1 MSIRNPQ
8 KSAQF
13 EESAESLLLYR
24 RSGAEAYGISH
35 DEFAAILDEVER
47 KTFPALV
54 PDPETKSKTN
64 PDGQNTDG
72 QKATFRAGLRV
83 EELAIARACAAGN
96 ERAWQDF
103 IERYRPKLQQVAL
116 HITRDGALAD
126 ELAGSLFADL
136 YGVNVRDGVRNS
148 KLSSYTGRGSLEGWL
163 RTVMAQEFI
172 NRYRKQKRTVSLDEQ
187 SEDGVQFAAPE
198 PAPTADADERLEAA
212 TDEALAE
219 LSAEDRFTLA
229 AYYLDGRTLADVARM
244 LGLHESS
251 VSRRL
256 DRLASAIR
264 KRILA
269 GLKIRGM
276 SHAQAAE
283 ALETDVRDLR
293 LNLRARLTQDPED
306 KTFLKSKSKSR
317 TEPRDALDSSSG

>member
-1 MSIRNPQ
+1 MSIPNPQ
-8 KSAQF
+8 RAAQF
-13 EESAESLLLYR
+13 VESAESLTLYQ

-35 DEFAAILDEVER
+35 DEFAAILDEIER
-47 KTFPALV
+47 KTFPAPILAS
-54 PDPETKSKTN
+54 ETRTKTN
-64 PDGQNTDG
+64 SNDE
-72 QKATFRAGLRV
+72 KSAFRAGLRL

-103 IERYRPKLQQVAL
+103 IARYRPKLQQVAL
-116 HITRDGALAD
+116 HITRDSALAD

-136 YGVNVRDGVRNS
+136 YGVNLKDGVRNS

-163 RTVMAQEFI
+163 RTVMAQEFV

-187 SEDGVQFAAPE
+187 NEEGVQFAAPE
-198 PAPTADADERLEAA
+198 PPPAIDANERLEAA

-229 AYYLDGRTLADVARM
+229 AYFLDGRTLAEVARM

-256 DRLASAIR
+256 DRLATGIR

-269 GLKIRGM
+269 GLRSRGM
-276 SHAQAAE
+276 SHAQASE

-293 LNLRARLTQDPED
+293 INLRSSLAQVPGD
-306 KTFLKSKSKSR
+306 KTFNKSR
-317 TEPRDALDSSSG
+317 PSAGDALNGT